1 MSPTYDKEKH
11 KLATDKWRAKNADK
25 WREICRD
32 REYKVYHIKIYFDY
46 ERQAKI
52 LRKCL
57 L

>member
-1 MSPTYDKEKH
+1 MYIKENQ

-25 WREICRD
+25 WREISRIHAKKT
-32 REYKVYHIKIYFDY
+32 YTFKISFDY

-52 LRKCL
+52 FRKCL